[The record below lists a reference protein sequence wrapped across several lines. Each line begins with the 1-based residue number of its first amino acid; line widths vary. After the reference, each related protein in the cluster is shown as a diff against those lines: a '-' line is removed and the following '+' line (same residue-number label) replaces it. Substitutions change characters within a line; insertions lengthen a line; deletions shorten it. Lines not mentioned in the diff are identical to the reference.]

1 MSMTK
6 KYAFISQNDGE
17 LNLVTPVGKKKTKG
31 IQFDAPDSRYV
42 QDQK

>member
-17 LNLVTPVGKKKTKG
+17 LNLVTPVGKKTKG